1 MQVTA
6 PLVLPVGIR
15 GWMEQEP
22 PKKKIRASR
31 RRGARRTG
39 WRGRKATQR
48 KVSELLVLEA
58 VTTKDLAQRL
68 LAVVFRHYV
77 DGDLV
82 DEGVI
87 LPDNVS
93 ADDRLLV
100 AHYAVAHLTDLPPGF
115 SRMGIGRRLRIL
127 TRTEFLREIFYPV
140 TYDRH
145 GIVVG
150 FDLALSLSRLANDV
164 APCSDGSFRLHML
177 GESTIKPRR
186 DGFVRKPEWSS
197 WPGCPD
203 ILIAP
208 RGEDA
213 LAVSFASQSENAM
226 THLPGGKSV
235 SAVSWDPRGGQWHGA
250 LVQLTQVIDALRG
263 TKHTLGAACRVY
275 GVPFDAAPAADHRF
289 GDDALDR
296 CREVGCATAEL
307 WAAIQ
312 PDLALHADS
321 NVEAHR
327 VHTAAS
333 FARGYWKASGID
345 RAPKISLRLAAIGAA
360 CFTGAR
366 VEACVVRHS
375 VPIAVFDRSAAYLRD
390 AVTLGT
396 EELLSAHRLGTKPAK
411 RAFVRFLEE
420 GDLLERTAD
429 LAVCHWLGR
438 LFVEVR
444 PHGEPWHVRAWFQ
457 DRSAPSLV
465 TAPFFF
471 DGAWWVSAF
480 DVVTA
485 MLYSGSH
492 PEIRQVVE
500 LVPWGQRERRPVRLA
515 GGAPVH
521 GELLLGML
529 RRQIQLERNGS
540 QAGVGLKP
548 MRNSAAFGLLAQMIR
563 LYGTPARHQVW
574 GVDGPRTTVAR
585 YELAGELTCL
595 PLAAAITAFGR
606 FQLAR
611 VEVKVHAF
619 GGVVAAMDTDSAA
632 FVTTRRGALVPCPGG
647 DQRLPDGTEA
657 IYALSFAQV
666 RRIFGEEAW
675 SNPIGRQSAWGEK
688 YDTLHQET
696 FLFGICNKRT
706 VIYRRGPDGEVF
718 LLHASE
724 ILLGG
729 RYLSPTGSEERG
741 PSGARL
747 WVEEDWRYLI
757 DPERHPRPAWWSTS
771 AVRGVA
777 LRSPET
783 QARYGA
789 ALAVT
794 AFGTL
799 CQAELA
805 PGHHW
810 ALSGPVCAYS
820 TDPAAWRH
828 WRDPKTARRTEP
840 ITEEELALGKAGDGP
855 IIATLGGVLDRWFAA
870 TDPRYEPC
878 STPEDGC
885 LPVGLLRARPIT
897 SLQALA
903 ELIGKES
910 TVWGEAFAGDIEP
923 DDPDWL
929 SSFGAIADPW
939 TDVVLPALG
948 RLDPE
953 EIAQH
958 AQRHERQLRDIMA
971 GRADPHPVARQRL
984 IELVYSVALGSLG
997 RKSPIRLGWKTPS
1010 ERAMF
1015 AVIAT
1020 WLISDLPAA
1029 RLCEWAGCA
1038 EPVKGKQ
1045 RFHADRCRKAAK
1057 RASDRAALAAIG
1069 AKRCRYCQA
1078 VRYGDTTGPCT
1089 ECHDRPVVEI
1099 VAAVCPDCGAE
1110 RVGDCSGPCPNCERE
1125 KR

>member
-1 MQVTA
+1 VTA
-6 PLVLPVGIR
+6 PLILPVGIR
-15 GWMEQEP
+15 GWMDQTP
-22 PKKKIRASR
+22 VKRKRRAAR
-31 RRGARRTG
+31 RRVDRRAG

-48 KVSELLVLEA
+48 KFSELLVLEA

-68 LAVVFRHYV
+68 LAVMFRHYV
-77 DGDLV
+77 DGDVV

-87 LPDNVS
+87 LSDDVS

-100 AHYAVAHLTDLPPGF
+100 AHYAAGHLAELPPGF

-127 TRTEFLREIFYPV
+127 TRSEFLKEILYPV
-140 TYDRH
+140 AYDRH

-150 FDLALSLSRLANDV
+150 FDLALSLSRLASEV
-164 APCSDGSFRLHML
+164 VPCSDGSFRLHML
-177 GESTIKPRR
+177 GEPTIKPRR
-186 DGFVRKPEWSS
+186 DSFVRRPEWSA

-208 RGEDA
+208 RGDE
-213 LAVSFASQSENAM
+213 AVAIGFASQSENA
-226 THLPGGKSV
+226 TVVLPVGKRV

-250 LVQLTQVIDALRG
+250 LVQLTQVLDALRG
-263 TKHTLGAACRVY
+263 TTHTFDSACRAY
-275 GVPFDAAPAADHRF
+275 GVPFDAAPATDDRL

-296 CREVGCATAEL
+296 CREVVGATAEL

-345 RAPKISLRLAAIGAA
+345 RAPKISPRLAAVGAA

-366 VEACVVRHS
+366 VEACVIRHS

-390 AVTLGT
+390 AVILGT
-396 EELLSAHRLGTKPAK
+396 EELLSAHRLWARSAK
-411 RAFVRFLEE
+411 QAFTRFLEE

-429 LAVCHWLGR
+429 PAACRWLGR

-444 PHGEPWHVRAWFQ
+444 PQGEPWHVRAWFQ

-485 MLYSGSH
+485 MLYSGSR
-492 PEIRQVVE
+492 PEIVRVIE
-500 LVPWGQRERRPVRLA
+500 LVPQDRRERHPIRLA
-515 GGAPVH
+515 GGAPVQ
-521 GELLLGML
+521 GDLLLGML
-529 RRQIQLERNGS
+529 RRQLQLDRDDDQIGS
-540 QAGVGLKP
+540 TGLKP
-548 MRNSAAFGLLAQMIR
+548 MRNSAAFGLLAQVIR
-563 LYGTPARHQVW
+563 LYGTPARRQVW
-574 GVDGPRTTVAR
+574 GVDGPRNTIAR
-585 YELAGELTCL
+585 YELAGELTSL
-595 PLAAAITAFGR
+595 PLAASITAFGR

-611 VEVKVHAF
+611 IDVKVRAL

-632 FVTTRRGALVPCPGG
+632 VVAKRRGGLIPCPGG
-647 DQRLPDGTEA
+647 DRRMPDGTEA
-657 IYALSFAQV
+657 VYALSFTQL
-666 RRIFGEEAW
+666 RRVFHEEAW
-675 SNPIGRQSAWGEK
+675 ANPVGRQSAWGEK
-688 YDTLHQET
+688 YGTLHHEA

-706 VIYRRGPDGEVF
+706 AIYRRDPNGEVV

-729 RYLSPTGSEERG
+729 RYLSPTGSEQRG
-741 PSGARL
+741 SSGARL
-747 WVEEDWRYLI
+747 WVEEAWRYLI
-757 DPERHPRPAWWSTS
+757 DPERYPRPAWWSTP

-777 LRSPET
+777 IRSPEAL
-783 QARYGA
+783 ARYSK
-789 ALAVT
+789 ALGIT

-805 PGHHW
+805 PGHQW
-810 ALSGPVCAYS
+810 ALSGPVRAYNRE
-820 TDPAAWRH
+820 PAAWRH
-828 WRDPKTARRTEP
+828 WRDPKTTRRTEP
-840 ITEEELALGKAGDGP
+840 ISEGELAQGKAGDGP
-855 IIATLGGVLDRWFAA
+855 IIATLGGVIERWFAA

-878 STPEDGC
+878 ATPEDGC
-885 LPVGLLRARPIT
+885 LPIGLLRARTIT
-897 SLQALA
+897 SLSALA

-929 SSFGAIADPW
+929 SSFGTIADPW

-958 AQRHERQLRDIMA
+958 AKRHERQLRDIMA
-971 GRADPHPVARQRL
+971 GRADPHPVARHLL
-984 IELVYSVALGSLG
+984 IELAYSVALGSLG
-997 RKSPIRLGWKTPS
+997 RKSPIRLGRKAPS

-1020 WLISDLPAA
+1020 WLLTHLPAT
-1029 RLCEWAGCA
+1029 RLCEWALCT
-1038 EPVKGKQ
+1038 EPVKGQQ
-1045 RFHADRCRKAAK
+1045 RFHADRCRKASK

-1069 AKRCRYCQA
+1069 ARRCRYCQA

-1089 ECHDRPVVEI
+1089 ECHDKPAVEI

-1110 RVGDCSGPCPNCERE
+1110 RVGDTSGPCPKCEGE
-1125 KR
+1125 KQ

>member
-1 MQVTA
+1 
-6 PLVLPVGIR
+6 
-15 GWMEQEP
+15 MEQTP
-22 PKKKIRASR
+22 PKKKRADR
-31 RRGARRTG
+31 RRVARENG
-39 WRGRKATQR
+39 WRGRKATR
-48 KVSELLVLEA
+48 LKFSELLVLQA
-58 VTTKDLAQRL
+58 ATTPDIAQRL
-68 LAVVFRHYV
+68 LAATFRHYV

-87 LPDNVS
+87 LPDDVS

-100 AHYAVAHLTDLPPGF
+100 ANYAATNLAELPPGF
-115 SRMGIGRRLRIL
+115 SRMEIGRRLRVL
-127 TRTEFLREIFYPV
+127 TRTEFLREIYYPV
-140 TYDRH
+140 AYDRH
-145 GIVVG
+145 GVVVG
-150 FDLALSLSRLANDV
+150 FDLALALSRLANEV
-164 APCSDGSFRLHML
+164 VPCRDGSFRLLML
-177 GESTIKPRR
+177 GEPKIKPRG
-186 DGFVRKPEWSS
+186 DAFVRKPEWSS

-203 ILIAP
+203 IIVAP
-208 RGEDA
+208 RGDE
-213 LAVSFASQSENAM
+213 AVAISFAPQSEKA
-226 THLPGGKSV
+226 TVTLPGGKLV

-250 LVQLTQVIDALRG
+250 LVQLTQLVDALRG
-263 TKHTLGAACRVY
+263 VKHTLDSACRAY
-275 GVPFDAAPAADHRF
+275 GVYFDATAAAV
-289 GDDALDR
+289 GGLSVDALDR
-296 CREVGCATAEL
+296 RRAVVRATAAL

-327 VHTAAS
+327 VHTSAS

-345 RAPKISLRLAAIGAA
+345 RAPKISKRLAAVGAA

-366 VEACVVRHS
+366 IEQCVVRRS

-396 EELLSAHRLGTKPAK
+396 EELLAAQRLGTRSSKPELI
-411 RAFVRFLEE
+411 RFLEE
-420 GDLLERTAD
+420 GDLLVRTAD
-429 LAVCHWLGR
+429 PAACRWLGR

-485 MLYSGSH
+485 MLYSGH
-492 PEIRQVVE
+492 PPEIHKVVE
-500 LVPWGQRERRPVRLA
+500 LVPDGQRERRPVCLA
-515 GGAPVH
+515 GGASEH
-521 GELLLGML
+521 GDLLLGML
-529 RRQIQLERNGS
+529 RRQIQLDKEEDQVRS
-540 QAGVGLKP
+540 TGLKP
-548 MRNSAAFGLLAQMIR
+548 TRNSAAFGLFAQLIR
-563 LYGTPARHQVW
+563 LYGTPARRQVW
-574 GVDGPRTTVAR
+574 GVDGSRGTLAR

-611 VEVKVHAF
+611 VDVKVRAL
-619 GGVVAAMDTDSAA
+619 GGVIAAMDTDSVSVVA
-632 FVTTRRGALVPCPGG
+632 TRRGGLVPLPGG
-647 DQRLPDGTEA
+647 DRRMADDTEA
-657 IYALSFAQV
+657 VYALSFAEL
-666 RRIFGEEAW
+666 RRIVREEAW
-675 SNPIGRQSAWGEK
+675 ANPVGRQSAWGEK
-688 YDTLHQET
+688 YGSLHCEA

-706 VIYRRGPDGEVF
+706 AIYRHGPDGEVV

-729 RYLSPTGSEERG
+729 RYMSPTGSEERG
-741 PSGARL
+741 ASGARL
-747 WVEEDWRYLI
+747 WVEEAWRYLI
-757 DPERHPRPAWWSTS
+757 DPGRHPRPAWWSTS

-777 LRSPET
+777 IDSPEAL
-783 QARYGA
+783 ARYDT
-789 ALAVT
+789 ALGIT

-805 PGHHW
+805 PGHQW
-810 ALSGPVCAYS
+810 APSGPVCAYS

-855 IIATLGGVLDRWFAA
+855 ISATLGGVLDRWFAA
-870 TDPRYEPC
+870 IDPRYEPC
-878 STPEDGC
+878 STPADGC
-885 LPVGLLRARPIT
+885 LPVGLLRVQPIT

-929 SSFGAIADPW
+929 SFFGTVADPW
-939 TDVVLPALG
+939 TDVVIPALK
-948 RLDPE
+948 RLDPDQV
-953 EIAQH
+953 ARQVK
-958 AQRHERQLRDIMA
+958 RHERTIRVLLT
-971 GRADPHPVARQRL
+971 GRTDPHPETRQRL
-984 IELVYSVALGSLG
+984 IELVYSVSLGALG
-997 RKSPIRLGWKTPS
+997 RRNPIRLGRKAPS

-1020 WLISDLPAA
+1020 WLQTDRPAV
-1029 RLCEWAGCA
+1029 RLCERAGCT
-1038 EPVKGKQ
+1038 EPVKGQQ

-1057 RASDRAALAAIG
+1057 RALDRTALAAIG
-1069 AKRCRYCQA
+1069 AKRCRYCDA
-1078 VRYGDTTGPCT
+1078 VRYGEKTGPCP
-1089 ECHDRPVVEI
+1089 ECGDRPAVEI
-1099 VAAVCPDCGAE
+1099 VAAVCPDCGVE
-1110 RVGDCSGPCPNCERE
+1110 RVGDRSGPCPNCGGEMQ
-1125 KR
+1125 

>member
-1 MQVTA
+1 
-6 PLVLPVGIR
+6 
-15 GWMEQEP
+15 MEQTP
-22 PKKKIRASR
+22 VKRKRRAAR
-31 RRGARRTG
+31 RRVDRRAG
-39 WRGRKATQR
+39 WRGRKATR
-48 KVSELLVLEA
+48 RRASEVLVLGT
-58 VTTKDLAQRL
+58 VTTVDLAQRL
-68 LAVVFRHYV
+68 VIGICRHSV

-82 DEGVI
+82 DEVAI
-87 LPDNVS
+87 LPDNTS

-100 AHYAVAHLTDLPPGF
+100 GHYAATHFADLPPGF
-115 SRMGIGRRLRIL
+115 SRMGIGRRLRVL

-140 TYDRH
+140 AYDHH

-150 FDLALSLSRLANDV
+150 FDLALSLSRLANGV
-164 APCSDGSFRLHML
+164 IPCSDGSFRLHML
-177 GESTIKPRR
+177 GEPTIKPRR
-186 DGFVRKPEWSS
+186 DSFVRRPEWSA

-203 ILIAP
+203 TLIAP
-208 RGEDA
+208 RGDE
-213 LAVSFASQSENAM
+213 AVATGFASQSENA
-226 THLPGGKSV
+226 TVVLSGGKRV

-263 TKHTLGAACRVY
+263 AKHTLDTACRAY
-275 GVPFDAAPAADHRF
+275 GVPFDATVTADDRL
-289 GDDALDR
+289 DDDVLDR
-296 CREVGCATAEL
+296 CREVVRATAEL
-307 WAAIQ
+307 WVAMQ
-312 PDLALHADS
+312 PDLALHADT
-321 NVEAHR
+321 NVGAHR
-327 VHTAAS
+327 VHSAAS

-390 AVTLGT
+390 AVILGT
-396 EELLSAHRLGTKPAK
+396 EELLSAYRLGTKPAK

-420 GDLLERTAD
+420 GELFARTAD
-429 LAVCHWLGR
+429 PAVCRWLGR

-444 PHGEPWHVRAWFQ
+444 PQGEPWHVRAWFQ

-480 DVVTA
+480 EVVTA
-485 MLYSGSH
+485 MLYSGSR

-500 LVPWGQRERRPVRLA
+500 LVPYGQRERRPVRLA

-521 GELLLGML
+521 GDLLLGML
-529 RRQIQLERNGS
+529 RRQLQLDRNGG

-563 LYGTPARHQVW
+563 LYGTPARRQVW

-611 VEVKVHAF
+611 VEVEVHALD
-619 GGVVAAMDTDSAA
+619 GVVAAMDTDSAA
-632 FVTTRRGALVPCPGG
+632 VVTTRRGGLVPCPGG

-666 RRIFGEEAW
+666 RQIFGEEAW

-688 YDTLHQET
+688 YDTLHQEA

-706 VIYRRGPDGEVF
+706 VMYRRGPDGEVF

-747 WVEEDWRYLI
+747 WVEEGWRYLI
-757 DPERHPRPAWWSTS
+757 DPERHPRPAWWSTP

-820 TDPAAWRH
+820 TDPATWRH

-840 ITEEELALGKAGDGP
+840 ITEEELALGKAGEGP

-953 EIAQH
+953 EIAHH
-958 AQRHERQLRDIMA
+958 AKRHERQLRDIMA
-971 GRADPHPVARQRL
+971 GRADPHPETRRSL

-997 RKSPIRLGWKTPS
+997 RKSPIRLGRKAPS

-1020 WLISDLPAA
+1020 WLPTNLPAI
-1029 RLCEWAGCA
+1029 RICEWSACS
-1038 EPVKGKQ
+1038 EPVRGRQ
-1045 RFHADRCRKAAK
+1045 RFHADRCRKASK
-1057 RASDRAALAAIG
+1057 RAEDRTALTAIG

-1089 ECHDRPVVEI
+1089 ECHDKPAVEI
-1099 VAAVCPDCGAE
+1099 VASVCPDCGAE
-1110 RVGDCSGPCPNCERE
+1110 RVGDRSGPCPSCEGD
-1125 KR
+1125 KQ

>member
-1 MQVTA
+1 VTA
-6 PLVLPVGIR
+6 PLILPVGIR
-15 GWMEQEP
+15 GWMEQTP
-22 PKKKIRASR
+22 VKKMDRASR
-31 RRGARRTG
+31 RRAARKMG
-39 WRGRKATQR
+39 WRGRKATRR
-48 KVSELLVLEA
+48 KLSELLVLET
-58 VTTKDLAQRL
+58 VTTKDIAQRL
-68 LAVVFRHYV
+68 VAVIFRHYV
-77 DGDLV
+77 DVDLV

-87 LPDNVS
+87 LPDDVS
-93 ADDRLLV
+93 TDDRLLV
-100 AHYAVAHLTDLPPGF
+100 AHYTAGHLAELPPGF
-115 SRMGIGRRLRIL
+115 SRMGIGLRLRIL
-127 TRTEFLREIFYPV
+127 TQSEFLKEILYPV
-140 TYDRH
+140 AYDRH

-164 APCSDGSFRLHML
+164 VPCSDGSFRIHML
-177 GESTIKPRR
+177 GEPTIKPRS
-186 DGFVRKPEWSS
+186 DGCVRKPEWSA

-203 ILIAP
+203 IVIAP
-208 RGEDA
+208 RGDE
-213 LAVSFASQSENAM
+213 AVAIGFASQSENA
-226 THLPGGKSV
+226 TVVLPGGKRV

-250 LVQLTQVIDALRG
+250 LVQLSQVVDALRG
-263 TKHTLGAACRVY
+263 AKHTFDSACLAYEVA
-275 GVPFDAAPAADHRF
+275 FDTAPTADDRL

-296 CREVGCATAEL
+296 CREVVRATAEL

-345 RAPKISLRLAAIGAA
+345 RAPKVSLRLASIGAA

-375 VPIAVFDRSAAYLRD
+375 VPIVVFDRSAAYLRD

-396 EELLSAHRLGTKPAK
+396 EELFLARRLGTKPAK

-420 GDLLERTAD
+420 GDLLARTAD
-429 LAVCHWLGR
+429 PAICRWLGR

-485 MLYSGSH
+485 MLYSGSL
-492 PEIRQVVE
+492 PEFRQVIE
-500 LVPWGQRERRPVRLA
+500 LVPYGQRERRPVRLA
-515 GGAPVH
+515 GGPPVH
-521 GELLLGML
+521 GDLLLGML
-529 RRQIQLERNGS
+529 RRQIQLDREGD
-540 QAGVGLKP
+540 QAGVAGLKP

-563 LYGTPARHQVW
+563 LYGTPARRQVW

-611 VEVKVHAF
+611 VEVKVDAL
-619 GGVVAAMDTDSAA
+619 GGVVAAMDTDAA
-632 FVTTRRGALVPCPGG
+632 AVAATRRGGLVPCPGG

-657 IYALSFAQV
+657 IYTLSFAQV

-688 YDTLHQET
+688 YATLHQEA

-706 VIYRRGPDGEVF
+706 AIYRRGPDGEVV

-729 RYLSPTGSEERG
+729 RYMSPTGSEERG
-741 PSGARL
+741 SSGARL
-747 WVEEDWRYLI
+747 WVEEAWRYFI
-757 DPERHPRPAWWSTS
+757 DPARHSRPAWWSTP

-777 LRSPET
+777 IRSPEAL
-783 QARYGA
+783 ARYGT
-789 ALAVT
+789 ALGIT

-805 PGHHW
+805 PGHQW

-828 WRDPKTARRTEP
+828 WRDPKTARPTMP

-855 IIATLGGVLDRWFAA
+855 IIATLGALLDRWFAA
-870 TDPRYEPC
+870 TDPRYEPR
-878 STPEDGC
+878 STPEEGC

-897 SLQALA
+897 SLQALT

-910 TVWGEAFAGDIEP
+910 TVWGEAFAGDIDP

-929 SSFGAIADPW
+929 SSFGTIADPW
-939 TDVVLPALG
+939 TDIVLPALG

-953 EIAQH
+953 EIAHH
-958 AQRHERQLRDIMA
+958 AKRHERQLRDILA
-971 GRADPHPVARQRL
+971 GRADPHPEARQSL
-984 IELVYSVALGSLG
+984 IELAYSVALGSLG
-997 RKSPIRLGWKTPS
+997 RKSPIRLGRKTPS
-1010 ERAMF
+1010 ERAIF

-1020 WLISDLPAA
+1020 WLLTNLPPI
-1029 RLCEWAGCA
+1029 RICEWPACS
-1038 EPVKGKQ
+1038 EPVRGRQ
-1045 RFHADRCRKAAK
+1045 RFHADRCRKASK
-1057 RASDRAALAAIG
+1057 RAEDRTVLAAIG

-1089 ECHDRPVVEI
+1089 ECHDKPAVEI
-1099 VAAVCPDCGAE
+1099 LAAVCPDCGAE
-1110 RVGDCSGPCPNCERE
+1110 RVGDTSGPCPKCEGE
-1125 KR
+1125 KQ

>member
-1 MQVTA
+1 
-6 PLVLPVGIR
+6 
-15 GWMEQEP
+15 MEQAP
-22 PKKKIRASR
+22 PKKKDRASR
-31 RRGARRTG
+31 RRAARKMG
-39 WRGRKATQR
+39 SRGRKATRR
-48 KVSELLVLEA
+48 KFSELLVLET
-58 VTTKDLAQRL
+58 VTTTDIAQRL

-87 LPDNVS
+87 LSDGVS
-93 ADDRLLV
+93 ANDRLLV
-100 AHYAVAHLTDLPPGF
+100 ALYAATHLADLSPGF
-115 SRMGIGRRLRIL
+115 SRMVIGRCLRVL

-140 TYDRH
+140 AYDRH
-145 GIVVG
+145 GVVVG
-150 FDLALSLSRLANDV
+150 FDLAFSLSRLAGEV
-164 APCSDGSFRLHML
+164 VPCQDGSFRLLML
-177 GESTIKPRR
+177 GEVKTKPRS
-186 DGFVRKPEWSS
+186 DGFVRKPEWSA

-213 LAVSFASQSENAM
+213 VAISFAPQSEMA
-226 THLPGGKSV
+226 TTPLPGGKRV
-235 SAVSWDPRGGQWHGA
+235 SAVSWDSRGGQWHGA
-250 LVQLTQVIDALRG
+250 LVQLTQVMDALRG
-263 TKHTLGAACRVY
+263 AKHTFAGACQAY
-275 GVPFDAAPAADHRF
+275 GVSFDTAPASDDRL
-289 GDDALDR
+289 GDELLDR
-296 CREVGCATAEL
+296 CRAVVRATAEL
-307 WAAIQ
+307 WLAIQ
-312 PDLALHADS
+312 PGLALHADS

-327 VHTAAS
+327 VHSAAS

-345 RAPKISLRLAAIGAA
+345 RAPKISQHLAAIGAA

-366 VEACVVRHS
+366 VESCIVRHS

-390 AVTLGT
+390 AVVLGT
-396 EELLSAHRLGTKPAK
+396 EELLLAQRLGTRSAK
-411 RAFVRFLEE
+411 QAFTRFLKK

-429 LAVCHWLGR
+429 PAVCRWLGR

-465 TAPFFF
+465 TASFFF

-480 DVVTA
+480 DVVVA
-485 MLYSGSH
+485 MLYSGSC

-500 LVPWGQRERRPVRLA
+500 LVPYGQRERGPVRLA
-515 GGAPVH
+515 GGSPVH
-521 GELLLGML
+521 GDLLLGML
-529 RRQIQLERNGS
+529 RRQIQLERQGDDSGS
-540 QAGVGLKP
+540 TGFKP

-563 LYGTPARHQVW
+563 LYGTPARRQVW

-611 VEVKVHAF
+611 VDVKVRDL
-619 GGVVAAMDTDSAA
+619 GGVVAAMDTDSVSVIA
-632 FVTTRRGALVPCPGG
+632 TRRGGLVPCPGG

-657 IYALSFAQV
+657 VYALSFAEV
-666 RRIFGEEAW
+666 HRVFRGEAW
-675 SNPIGRQSAWGEK
+675 ANPVGRQSAWGAK
-688 YDTLHQET
+688 YGTLHDEA

-706 VIYRRGPDGEVF
+706 AIYGRDPDGDVI

-729 RYLSPTGSEERG
+729 RYLSPTGSEKRG
-741 PSGARL
+741 SSGARL
-747 WVEEDWRYLI
+747 WVEEAWRYLI
-757 DPERHPRPAWWSTS
+757 DSGRHPRPAWWSTP

-777 LRSPET
+777 IGSPEAL
-783 QARYGA
+783 ARYSK
-789 ALAVT
+789 ALGVT

-810 ALSGPVCAYS
+810 ALSGPVCAYNA
-820 TDPAAWRH
+820 DPKAWRH
-828 WRDPKTARRTEP
+828 WRDAKTTRPTEP
-840 ITEEELALGKAGDGP
+840 ITEEELAQGKAGDGP
-855 IIATLGGVLDRWFAA
+855 VIATLGGVLDRWFAA

-878 STPEDGC
+878 SPPEDGC
-885 LPVGLLRARPIT
+885 LPVGLLRPRPIT

-910 TVWGEAFAGDIEP
+910 TVWGEAFAGEIEL

-929 SSFGAIADPW
+929 SSFGTIADPW
-939 TDVVLPALG
+939 TDVVIPALK

-953 EIAQH
+953 EVARH
-958 AQRHERQLRDIMA
+958 AKRHERKVREVLA
-971 GRADPHPVARQRL
+971 GRADPHPETRQRL
-984 IELVYSVALGSLG
+984 IEMAYVVSLGSLG
-997 RKSPIRLGWKTPS
+997 RKSPIRLGRRAPS

-1015 AVIAT
+1015 AAIAT
-1020 WLISDLPAA
+1020 WLVTGIAPA
-1029 RLCEWAGCA
+1029 RLCKRAGCA
-1038 EPVKGKQ
+1038 ELVSGQQ

-1057 RASDRAALAAIG
+1057 RALDRAALATIG
-1069 AKRCRYCQA
+1069 AKRCRYCDA
-1078 VRYGDTTGPCT
+1078 LRFGDTTGPCS
-1089 ECHDRPVVEI
+1089 ECHDKPTVEI
-1099 VAAVCPDCGAE
+1099 VASVCPDCGAE
-1110 RVGDCSGPCPNCERE
+1110 RVGDRSGPCPNCEGE
-1125 KR
+1125 KQ